1 MTGIK
6 KILLATNIQYQDD
19 SIPLPDKI
27 ASIKKIGLEEVTLIH
42 TVPMGRWADALHD
55 LHVKAK
61 AVEVKKFSAATILRV
76 ARDESVSLIAVNL
89 DRNIQWTSGKSLM
102 RKLINSSAFPLLFI
116 IQERE
121 EPSGP
126 GDREL
131 FSHVIFATDWSAA
144 SEKALQLLLSFNKIL
159 GELEIVNVIN
169 RKLTVKDMRELK
181 EKMAR
186 TRKKCL
192 DAEIDAE
199 AHVYAGNTP
208 VEILTA
214 AKDYKGTMIFVGGR
228 SKKNPIKRIFTGSS
242 TCKVAENARV
252 PVFVIP

>member
-6 KILLATNIQYQDD
+6 KILLVTKLQGQDN
-19 SIPLPDKI
+19 SIPLLDKI
-27 ASIKKIGLEEVTLIH
+27 ASIKKLGLEEVIFIH
-42 TVPMGRWADALHD
+42 TAPMGRWADTLHD
-55 LHVKAK
+55 LHIKVKT
-61 AVEVKKFSAATILRV
+61 VEVKKFFPATILRI

-89 DRNIQWTSGKSLM
+89 DRNIQWASGKSLM
-102 RKLINSSAFPLLFI
+102 RKLINSSTYPLLFI
-116 IQERE
+116 IQESK
-121 EPSGP
+121 EPSVAD
-126 GDREL
+126 DREL
-131 FSHVIFATDWSAA
+131 FSHVIYATDWTAA
-144 SEKALQLLLSFNKIL
+144 SEKALQLLLHFNKIL

-214 AKDYKGTMIFVGGR
+214 AKDYKGTIIFVGGR
-228 SKKNPIKRIFTGSS
+228 SKKNPIKRILAGSS
-242 TCKVAENARV
+242 TCKIAENAPV